1 MTPENAHGGFQI
13 SKALMAALMVAVTDE
28 GGDMCFGIA
37 GQEVVVQQDSVLM
50 CVMPAL
56 DLFPREICWP
66 STGRRLHP
74 NGLCL
79 QVLLKRFRP
88 IVTGERPGLL
98 VTSKRGLDVALG
110 KPIDRNRATR
120 QRASHVKGPVDVLG
134 EHGCVQTIICVTGNG
149 QSFLGTFHGHDA
161 QNGSKNLFAR
171 NFHFWGDALKNRWF
185 NVVCQKGEI

>member
-1 MTPENAHGGFQI
+1 
-13 SKALMAALMVAVTDE
+13 MAALMSVVTDE
-28 GGDMCFGIA
+28 GNIMHFGIVD
-37 GQEVVVQQDSVLM
+37 QEAVLQRDAVLK

-88 IVTGERPGLL
+88 IITGERPGLL

-120 QRASHVKGPVDVLG
+120 QRASHV
-134 EHGCVQTIICVTGNG
+134 
-149 QSFLGTFHGHDA
+149 
-161 QNGSKNLFAR
+161 
-171 NFHFWGDALKNRWF
+171 
-185 NVVCQKGEI
+185 